1 VFEIDEQPWFQALVC
16 LIDEH
21 CALAQQGLEAF
32 EYQVDHGVEQRM
44 AGREQL
50 RLRLAGDQRLL
61 KGDARIAV
69 EYRIAPPDQPVPFLE
84 DTGHTSDLE
93 TAGLALGD
101 PTAKESESLAEE
113 GADNVRL

>member
-1 VFEIDEQPWFQALVC
+1 
-16 LIDEH
+16 
-21 CALAQQGLEAF
+21 
-32 EYQVDHGVEQRM
+32 M
-44 AGREQL
+44 
-50 RLRLAGDQRLL
+50 
-61 KGDARIAV
+61 
-69 EYRIAPPDQPVPFLE
+69 PDQPVPFLE

>member
-1 VFEIDEQPWFQALVC
+1 MAGREQLR
-16 LIDEH
+16 L
-21 CALAQQGLEAF
+21 
-32 EYQVDHGVEQRM
+32 RM

-69 EYRIAPPDQPVPFLE
+69 EYRIAPPGQPVSFLE